1 MEQVSPTRTELLT
14 RRAQIR
20 LAEQGAQM
28 LRSKRE
34 VLIREF
40 LKELKDFS
48 SQRNKMRSAVVKA
61 IQSLLT
67 AVAVDGTET
76 LSSVSSATRRPVTV
90 ELKKQNIWG
99 ASVINVESDYSVRA
113 SELRGYT
120 PFTVSSR
127 IDETAERFEQ
137 VIDHAIHIAPAEH
150 KLAVLAEH
158 IRKTSR
164 RVNALEQRLLPSLRE
179 QISFIR
185 DTLDQ
190 REREDT
196 FRLKRL
202 KRKKTRDGTEEGP
215 ECRDDSSEQTQI

>member
-1 MEQVSPTRTELLT
+1 MEQISPTRTELLT

-20 LAEQGAQM
+20 LAEQGAEM

-40 LKELKDFS
+40 LKELKNFS
-48 SQRNKMRSAVVKA
+48 SERDKMRSAVVKA
-61 IQSLLT
+61 VQSLLT
-67 AVAVDGTET
+67 AIAIDGTET
-76 LSSVSSATRRPVTV
+76 LSSVASATRQAVTV

-99 ASVINVESDYSVRA
+99 ASVIGVKSDYSVRA
-113 SELRGYT
+113 SESRGYT
-120 PFTVSSR
+120 PYTVSAR

-137 VIDHAIHIAPAEH
+137 VIEHAIHVAPAEH

-164 RVNALEQRLLPSLRE
+164 RVNALEQRLLPGLRE
-179 QISFIR
+179 QICFIR
-185 DTLDQ
+185 NTLDQ

-202 KRKKTRDGTEEGP
+202 KRKKTRAEPNEVSG
-215 ECRDDSSEQTQI
+215 RI

>member
-1 MEQVSPTRTELLT
+1 VEQVSPTRTELLT

-20 LAEQGAQM
+20 LAEQGAEM

-40 LKELKDFS
+40 LKELKNFS
-48 SQRNKMRSAVVKA
+48 SERDKMRSAVVKSV
-61 IQSLLT
+61 QSLLT
-67 AVAVDGTET
+67 SIAVDGTEA

-90 ELKKQNIWG
+90 ELKKRNIWG
-99 ASVINVESDYSVRA
+99 ASVVDVTSDYSVRS
-113 SELRGYT
+113 SESRGYT
-120 PFTVSSR
+120 SYTVSAR

-137 VIDHAIHIAPAEH
+137 VIEHAIRVAPVEH
-150 KLAVLAEH
+150 KLNVLAEH

-179 QISFIR
+179 QIGFIR

-202 KRKKTRDGTEEGP
+202 KRKKNRSKAEGLGELGDVSTE
-215 ECRDDSSEQTQI
+215 QI

>member
-14 RRAQIR
+14 RRAQVR
-20 LAEQGAQM
+20 LAEQGAEM

-34 VLIREF
+34 VLVREF
-40 LKELKDFS
+40 LKEIKNFS
-48 SQRNKMRSAVVKA
+48 SERDKMRSAVVKA
-61 IQSLLT
+61 VQSLLT
-67 AVAVDGTET
+67 AVAVDGTEM
-76 LSSVSSATRRPVTV
+76 LSSVSSATRQPITV
-90 ELKKQNIWG
+90 ELKKRNIWG
-99 ASVINVESDYSVRA
+99 ASVIDVKSDYSVRA
-113 SELRGYT
+113 SESRGYT
-120 PFTVSSR
+120 PYTVSAR

-137 VIDHAIHIAPAEH
+137 VIEHAIHVAPVEH
-150 KLAVLAEH
+150 KLNVLAEH

-179 QISFIR
+179 QIRFIR

-202 KRKKTRDGTEEGP
+202 KQKKIRGRTEGRP
-215 ECRDDSSEQTQI
+215 EHEKVPSGQT

>member
-14 RRAQIR
+14 RRAQVR

-40 LKELKDFS
+40 LKELKNFS
-48 SQRNKMRSAVVKA
+48 AERDKMRSAVVKA

-67 AVAVDGTET
+67 AIAVDGTEA
-76 LSSVSSATRRPVTV
+76 LSSVSSATRQPITV

-99 ASVINVESDYSVRA
+99 AHMIDVKSDYSVRP
-113 SELRGYT
+113 SESRGYS
-120 PFTVSSR
+120 PYTVSAR

-137 VIDHAIHIAPAEH
+137 VIEHAIHVAPAEH
-150 KLAVLAEH
+150 RLAVLAEH

-164 RVNALEQRLLPSLRE
+164 RVNALEQRLLPSLKE

-185 DTLDQ
+185 NTLDQ

-202 KRKKTRDGTEEGP
+202 KRKKTRVEPT
-215 ECRDDSSEQTQI
+215 

>member
-20 LAEQGAQM
+20 LAEQGAEM

-48 SQRNKMRSAVVKA
+48 SEREKMRSAVIKA
-61 IQSLLT
+61 VQSLLT
-67 AVAVDGTET
+67 AIAVDGTET
-76 LSSVSSATRRPVTV
+76 ISSVSSATRRPVTV
-90 ELKKQNIWG
+90 DMKKRNIWG
-99 ASVINVESDYSVRA
+99 ASVVDVTSDYSVRT
-113 SELRGYT
+113 SESRGYT
-120 PFTVSSR
+120 SYTVSAR
-127 IDETAERFEQ
+127 IDETATAFEQ
-137 VIDHAIHIAPAEH
+137 VIEHAIQVAPVEY
-150 KLAVLAEH
+150 KLDVLAEH

-179 QISFIR
+179 QIRFIR

-190 REREDT
+190 REREDI

-202 KRKKTRDGTEEGP
+202 KRKKNRNENEELSEHGSA
-215 ECRDDSSEQTQI
+215 SSGQK

>member
-14 RRAQIR
+14 RRAQVR
-20 LAEQGAQM
+20 LAEQGVQM

-40 LKELKDFS
+40 LKELKSFS
-48 SQRNKMRSAVVKA
+48 SQRDKMRAAVVKA
-61 IQSLLT
+61 VQSLLT
-67 AVAVDGTET
+67 AIALDGTET
-76 LSSVSSATRRPVTV
+76 LSSVAAATRRPVTV

-99 ASVINVESDYSVRA
+99 ASVVNVESDYAVRA
-113 SELRGYT
+113 SESRGYT
-120 PFTVSSR
+120 PFTVSAR

-137 VIDHAIHIAPAEH
+137 VVEQAIRVAPAEH

-164 RVNALEQRLLPSLRE
+164 RVNALEQRLLPSLHE
-179 QISFIR
+179 QIHFIR

-202 KRKKTRDGTEEGP
+202 KGKKTRIEPDE
-215 ECRDDSSEQTQI
+215 SQV

>member
-14 RRAQIR
+14 RRAQVR

-34 VLIREF
+34 VLIKEF
-40 LKELKDFS
+40 LKELKKFS
-48 SQRNKMRSAVVKA
+48 SQRDKMRTAVVKA
-61 IQSLLT
+61 VQSLLT
-67 AVAVDGTET
+67 AIALDGTET
-76 LSSVSSATRRPVTV
+76 LCSAASATRRTVSV

-99 ASVINVESDYSVRA
+99 ARVINVESNYAVRDA
-113 SELRGYT
+113 ESRGYT
-120 PFTVSSR
+120 PYTVSAR

-137 VIDHAIHIAPAEH
+137 VVEHAIQVAPAEH

-164 RVNALEQRLLPSLRE
+164 RVNALEQRLLPNLHE
-179 QISFIR
+179 QIHFIR
-185 DTLDQ
+185 NTLDQ

-202 KRKKTRDGTEEGP
+202 KRKKARAEPDKVSGAT
-215 ECRDDSSEQTQI
+215 

>member
-1 MEQVSPTRTELLT
+1 MEQVSPTRTELLI
-14 RRAQIR
+14 RRAQVR
-20 LAEQGAQM
+20 LAEQGVEM

-40 LKELKDFS
+40 LKELKSFS
-48 SQRNKMRSAVVKA
+48 SQREKMRSTVVKA
-61 IQSLLT
+61 VQSLLAAIT
-67 AVAVDGTET
+67 LDGTET
-76 LSSVSSATRRPVTV
+76 LFSVAAATRQAVTV

-99 ASVINVESDYSVRA
+99 ASVINIESDYSVRT
-113 SELRGYT
+113 SESRGYT
-120 PFTVSSR
+120 PYTVSAR

-137 VIDHAIHIAPAEH
+137 VIEHAIRVAPAEH

-164 RVNALEQRLLPSLRE
+164 RVNALEQRLLPSLHE
-179 QISFIR
+179 QIHFIR

-202 KRKKTRDGTEEGP
+202 KRKKTRTDP
-215 ECRDDSSEQTQI
+215 DASQV